1 MEEISYRKLKK
12 EDVGFFIKMR
22 IYQLKEE
29 GAEDTI
35 DLEPYL
41 AEYYEKHLT
50 DGTFVSWLALQD
62 RKIIATSGISFVE
75 KPPYYNNPT
84 GKIGLLS
91 SMYTLKE
98 YRRKGIAGTLLKK
111 IVEEARSSG
120 CGMIQITASDMG
132 SLLYS
137 NFGFQKNYNFM
148 QYVLHK

>member
-1 MEEISYRKLKK
+1 MQEVAYRKLRK

-22 IYQLKEE
+22 IHQLKEE
-29 GAEDTI
+29 GAQKTI

-75 KPPYYNNPT
+75 KPPYYSNPT

-98 YRRKGIAGTLLKK
+98 YRRKGIAGTLLEK
-111 IVEEARSSG
+111 IVAEARSSG

-132 SLLYS
+132 VLLYS
-137 NFGFQKNYNFM
+137 NFGFQKNGNFM